1 MRLSTK
7 IVVDRWLGGVAL
19 RLALL
24 FTTLR
29 RRRCVPAPQCIA
41 VIKLLG
47 LGSIIQATPLL
58 AALADRYPQARI
70 VFVTKRGN
78 EQLTGRIPGI
88 AESLTVDDSSVV
100 GLVTSLWRTLQSLRA
115 TADLCVVNLEAYS
128 NLGALIAIAS
138 GARWKAGFFRNS
150 RDLRLGAGFDWLV
163 YFNPAAPVS
172 EVYLQVGRALGTRAF
187 SPALARLRTQPS
199 DAVDADNVIAGYG
212 MDPKATPFI
221 VVNPNASELRLERRW
236 PAERFAQLIER
247 LAQDY
252 PDRHIVMVGAA
263 DEREYVASIVGMV
276 AAPMRSHVVNLAG
289 KLKLGGLVELLSRA
303 QLLVTND
310 SGPMHIA
317 YSLEIPVLAFF
328 GPVAPGH
335 YSLQGG
341 AQSRQIALYR
351 RTYCSPCVHHFD
363 VAPCRGDNVCLKGIP
378 PDEAVVAAK
387 WLLEKEGAPPSP
399 QNDIVYMDRGKPIGV
414 ASSLCR
420 EMPCRNPLA
429 HTLVARKDLT
439 VRFCPN
445 CRVGYADPFPDDATL
460 ASIYG
465 THYYDS
471 WDLRDGGKAT
481 ADMKRETF
489 RRRIAQCGSWLKPGA
504 RVLDLGCATGYFL
517 DEAVSAGF
525 EPFGVDIASDA
536 INQCETKFG
545 VGRFF
550 CGEFEQARFT
560 ANPAG
565 VFDAIFMS
573 DYIEHVRDPRAVLE
587 HVVQRLT
594 PGGIVVITTPD
605 VASPTRYLMGERWP
619 HFKVEH
625 LWYFS
630 RQSIEHLLAEAG
642 LQAMAHS
649 AATKSL
655 TLSYVAAQF
664 RSYPHPRLTPLL
676 NGLVRVVPQALA
688 DARFRLP
695 TGEVTV
701 VARRSA

>member
-1 MRLSTK
+1 MRLTTK
-7 IVVDRWLGGVAL
+7 ITIDRWLGTLAL
-19 RLALL
+19 RLVLAVAALRP
-24 FTTLR
+24 R
-29 RRRCVPAPQCIA
+29 RRSLPQPQCIA

-47 LGSIIQATPLL
+47 LGSIVQATPLL
-58 AALADRYPQARI
+58 VALAERYPQARI

-78 EQLTGRIPGI
+78 EQLTARIPGI
-88 AESLTVDDSSVV
+88 AASLSVDDASI
-100 GLVTSLWRTLQSLRA
+100 GRLVHSLWRTVRTLRA
-115 TADLCVVNLEAYS
+115 ETDLCIVNLEAYS
-128 NLGALIAIAS
+128 NLGALLAIAS
-138 GARWKAGFFRNS
+138 GARWKAGFFRNPT
-150 RDLRLGAGFDWLV
+150 DLRLGTAFDCLV

-172 EVYLQVGRALGTRAF
+172 EVYLQLGRALGTHAS
-187 SPALARLRTQPS
+187 SPALVRLQTQHS
-199 DAVDADNVIAGYG
+199 DGVEVDSAFAVNG
-212 MDPKATPFI
+212 MDARTTSFI

-236 PAERFAQLIER
+236 PAEHFAQLIER

-252 PDRHIVMVGAA
+252 SDMRIVMIGAA
-263 DEREYVASIVGMV
+263 DERGYVEHIVGLV
-276 AAPMRSHVVNLAG
+276 AAPLQPRVINLAG
-289 KLKLGGLVELLSRA
+289 HLSLGGLVELLRRA

-317 YSLEIPVLAFF
+317 YSMGTRVLALF

-335 YSLQGG
+335 YSLNGSAGKQV
-341 AQSRQIALYR
+341 ALYR

-363 VAPCRGDNVCLKGIP
+363 VAPCRGDNVCLKSIP
-378 PDEAVVAAK
+378 SDEVVAAAK
-387 WLLEKEGAPPSP
+387 WLLTGLGAPSGPA
-399 QNDIVYMDRGKPIGV
+399 NDIVYMDRGKPIGV
-414 ASSLCR
+414 ASALCR

-439 VRFCPN
+439 VRLCPS
-445 CRVGYADPFPDDATL
+445 CHVGYADPFPDDATL
-460 ASIYG
+460 AAIYG
-465 THYYDS
+465 AHYYDS

-481 ADMKRETF
+481 ADMKRATF
-489 RRRIAQCGSWLKPGA
+489 RRRIAQCGPWLKPGA

-525 EPFGVDIASDA
+525 EPFGVDVSSDA
-536 INQCETKFG
+536 IAQCETKFG
-545 VGRFF
+545 AGRFF
-550 CGEFEQARFT
+550 CGEFEQAQFA

-573 DYIEHVRDPRAVLE
+573 DYLEHVRHPRAVLE
-587 HVVQRLT
+587 HVARRLA

-664 RSYPHPRLTPLL
+664 RYYPHPRLTPLL

-695 TGEVTV
+695 TGEITV
-701 VARRSA
+701 VARRPA